1 MNTKHTPP
9 AANRHTLR
17 GAAAHPHAKVKIRGR
32 SIHVRKRTPPGSSPG
47 TLVVDA
53 AAQHPTIRV
62 TTYTAD
68 RLSEIDVTSVSK
80 LPSLIDKGAVTW
92 IDVQGLGDLETI
104 QELGKTFGIHALALE
119 DIVNAHQRPKVE
131 IYRDHV
137 FIVTRMPAAEGG
149 ATTEQLA
156 MFLGDSYLLTFQ
168 EFAGD
173 SLEPVRN
180 RLRTARGGRMRSA
193 KADYLAYAL
202 LDTAI
207 DGYFPVLEKYGED
220 VEDLEN
226 DVVGGP
232 EVGLIDRIHA
242 IKRDLLTFRRAL
254 WPQREMINALIRD
267 EHPLIEDQTKTYLR
281 DCYDHTIQ
289 LVDVLET
296 YREIASGLIDVYLS
310 SLSAR
315 MNETMKVLT
324 FIATIFIPLG
334 FIASLYGMNFSPEK
348 SPWNMP
354 ELSWYYGYPYA
365 LALMAAIALGMVLY
379 FRSRGWIGKGPA
391 HRRDLPDES

>member
-1 MNTKHTPP
+1 
-9 AANRHTLR
+9 
-17 GAAAHPHAKVKIRGR
+17 
-32 SIHVRKRTPPGSSPG
+32 
-47 TLVVDA
+47 
-53 AAQHPTIRV
+53 
-62 TTYTAD
+62 
-68 RLSEIDVTSVSK
+68 
-80 LPSLIDKGAVTW
+80 
-92 IDVQGLGDLETI
+92 
-104 QELGKTFGIHALALE
+104 
-119 DIVNAHQRPKVE
+119 
-131 IYRDHV
+131 
-137 FIVTRMPAAEGG
+137 
-149 ATTEQLA
+149 
-156 MFLGDSYLLTFQ
+156 
-168 EFAGD
+168 
-173 SLEPVRN
+173 
-180 RLRTARGGRMRSA
+180 MRSA